1 MEELVILN
9 LSTEAHDNNMARAS
23 TASELL
29 QMVYQKP
36 FDNICKSIYCV
47 NKYIDWIFK
56 MCLRQEE
63 SRLGKTVIPSVFYL
77 PEKFNLAL
85 IISSPGWSDWDD
97 VNIHPLWKHF
107 PDLLLQCQED
117 LSSCQTR
124 PTPPFEQF
132 HSLTHAHNFG
142 WPQKVLSFLGWP
154 SKEKFQCGEKPD
166 NQPGSFTIHKA
177 SKL

>member
-9 LSTEAHDNNMARAS
+9 LSTEAHDNMARAS

-36 FDNICKSIYCV
+36 FNNICKSIYCV